1 MANMTPAE
9 WLALLEKRLDAR
21 WARMRTLDDYFEGR
35 HPMAFA
41 TSQFREAFGA
51 LLATMSDNWC
61 QIVVTS
67 SARRLKVQ
75 GFRFGD
81 ADGADDAAWAIW
93 QANGMDAQA
102 SLVHTEAIKLGES
115 YWLVEPP
122 MNGREYPRITCEH
135 PQEMIVAHAP
145 GDRRTRLAALK
156 RWPGDDG
163 YWYATLYLPD
173 RVWKLRS
180 QQKRDKTAGGS
191 INWTSRPGDEGG
203 QNPLRLVPV
212 VPICNA
218 PTMLGGG
225 TSDLAPGIPLQNA
238 IDKLC
243 ADMLVA
249 SEFAAFRQRVMSGV
263 ELPPP
268 GTPERAEIMSGV
280 ARMLTVEDPD
290 AKVYDLPATDLK
302 NYVNAIEMFIQHL
315 AAQTNTPPHYL
326 LGSMVNISGD
336 ALAAAESG
344 LVSKVESKKEPIG
357 EGHEDAMRL
366 AFLSMGDTA
375 KAGAD
380 DAETLW
386 APSERRSFA
395 QVVDGAVKLAQIGFP
410 PETVMEELGW
420 SPQRI
425 AQVQAQMITADV
437 FAPLKPPGAPAP
449 GANDAAAPN
458 AGV

>member
-1 MANMTPAE
+1 MADMTPAA
-9 WLALLEKRLDAR
+9 WLATLEQRLDDR
-21 WARMRTLDDYFEGR
+21 WARLRVLEDYFNGR

-41 TSQFREAFGA
+41 TAQWREAFGS
-51 LLATMSDNWC
+51 LLEQLSDNWC

-75 GFRFGD
+75 GFRFGASKD
-81 ADGADDAAWAIW
+81 ADDDAWAIW

-102 SLVHTEAIKLGES
+102 SMIHTEAIKLGEA

-122 MNGREYPRITCEH
+122 MNGRKYPRITCEH
-135 PQEMIVAHAP
+135 PQQMIVAHAP
-145 GDRRTRLAALK
+145 GDRRVRLAALK
-156 RWPGDDG
+156 RWLGDDG
-163 YWYATLYLPD
+163 YWYATLYLPN

-180 QQKRDKTAGGS
+180 RQKARQTGSGKTE
-191 INWTSRPGDEGG
+191 WLDRPGDSGAA
-203 QNPLRLVPV
+203 NPLGVVPV
-212 VPICNA
+212 VPVCNA

-225 TSDLAPGIPLQNA
+225 TSDLEVGIPIQNA

-243 ADMLVA
+243 ADMMVA
-249 SEFAAFRQRVMSGV
+249 SEYAAFRQRVMTGV
-263 ELPPP
+263 ESPPP
-268 GTPERAEIMSGV
+268 DPVTGEATRINMGV
-280 ARMLTVEDPD
+280 NRLFTVEAPD
-290 AKVYDLPATDLK
+290 AKVYDLAASDLK
-302 NYVNAIEMFIQHL
+302 NYIGAIEMFTQHF

-326 LGSMVNISGD
+326 LGNMVNISGD

-344 LVSKVESKKEPIG
+344 LVSKVDDKKDPVG

-366 AFLSMGDTA
+366 AFLSMGDTER
-375 KAGAD
+375 AGAD

-395 QVVDGAVKLAQIGFP
+395 QVVDGASKLKDMGFSMETIG
-410 PETVMEELGW
+410 EELGW

-425 AQVQAQMITADV
+425 AREKARAIADAV
-437 FAPLKPPGAPAP
+437 FAPMLPGTTPSP
-449 GANDAAAPN
+449 NGASAN